1 VKDAET
7 ALSVYETKKQEEEK
21 VDTVKFKS
29 VAVRVQTYQVLKK
42 LAKKD
47 NRSAGMQITHLV
59 EKEDKRQRRRAA

>member
-29 VAVRVQTYQVLKK
+29 VAVRVQTYQTLKK

>member
-1 VKDAET
+1 MKDAET

>member
-1 VKDAET
+1 M
-7 ALSVYETKKQEEEK
+7 
-21 VDTVKFKS
+21 DTVKFKS